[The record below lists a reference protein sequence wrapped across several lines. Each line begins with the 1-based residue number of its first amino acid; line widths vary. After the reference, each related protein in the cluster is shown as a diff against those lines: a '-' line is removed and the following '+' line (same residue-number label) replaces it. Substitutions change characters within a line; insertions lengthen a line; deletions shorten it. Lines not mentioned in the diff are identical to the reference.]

1 MLNSTLTMYI
11 SFVTSLILTP
21 FSLSYVHFVTLCLIL
36 TRVVIKWR
44 PNTPIPRTPNQS
56 ELATEDHII
65 KKKKEKKRKATS
77 YRARSFT
84 TRKCLN
90 NTKAGTQMQ
99 GAPPIEISI
108 IMSARA
114 VSQWQTALANEKR
127 WEFGL
132 WKFCLVHA
140 IEMRAPHKIS
150 AGNRLLFD

>member
-1 MLNSTLTMYI
+1 MLNSTLTRYI
-11 SFVTSLILTP
+11 SFVPSFILTP
-21 FSLSYVHFVTLCLIL
+21 LSLSYVHFVALCLIL

-44 PNTPIPRTPNQS
+44 PNTRIPRTPNQS

-65 KKKKEKKRKATS
+65 KKRKATS

-90 NTKAGTQMQ
+90 KTKAGTQM
-99 GAPPIEISI
+99 PIEISI

-150 AGNRLLFD
+150 VGNRLLFD